1 MIVWDVMQWKMA
13 RGVSAY
19 SVMVPGRVVSVTLK
33 SVESTATVRI
43 IGVYAPCRGQREKKK
58 RGQETQ
64 GTHEHREE
72 DDTDMWDELEG
83 DMEKGDDIIIVGD
96 MNAETKETMVRSS
109 REESRQD
116 VRFQQMIERVEL
128 THLSVGRATYRDKS
142 EIDHVL
148 TTASARK
155 YLKEPEWRKG
165 QTIGDHG
172 AVWVKMTVAEA
183 EDKAAHG
190 EDRPRGVALKHMG
203 AEEWAKYAEEARTR
217 TRQEVDGEGGEEGV
231 EARIRQRQQILQAT
245 AEGVIKQ
252 VAQAR
257 AAKRE
262 AEGGKGDAA
271 PDDGPDEQEAR
282 GGGAPAHSLVFG
294 RRAPQVQGHPLR
306 ARGRLRLG
314 RRRLARNGCAR
325 ARAPR

>member
-203 AEEWAKYAEEARTR
+203 AEECDEIRR
-217 TRQEVDGEGGEEGV
+217 RGE
-231 EARIRQRQQILQAT
+231 
-245 AEGVIKQ
+245 
-252 VAQAR
+252 
-257 AAKRE
+257 
-262 AEGGKGDAA
+262 D
-271 PDDGPDEQEAR
+271 P
-282 GGGAPAHSLVFG
+282 
-294 RRAPQVQGHPLR
+294 HPT
-306 ARGRLRLG
+306 GSG
-314 RRRLARNGCAR
+314 RRRRGGRGGSEDTAKTANTAGSGRRCSQTGGTSEGSEEGGGGR
-325 ARAPR
+325 QRGRSPR